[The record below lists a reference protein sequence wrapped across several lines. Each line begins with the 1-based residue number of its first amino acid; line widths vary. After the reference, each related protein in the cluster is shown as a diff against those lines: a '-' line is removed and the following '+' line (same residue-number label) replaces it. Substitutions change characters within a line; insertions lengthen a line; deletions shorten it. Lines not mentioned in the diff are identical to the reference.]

1 VLIWGGL
8 QFWGRALEVALLYNY
23 GENRPFVGN
32 AATLILGGNIS
43 LTVNIELG
51 NTVTEFSAIV

>member
-1 VLIWGGL
+1 MGGL
-8 QFWGRALEVALLYNY
+8 QFWGRALEVVLLYNY
-23 GENRPFVGN
+23 GKNQPFVGN
-32 AATLILGGNIS
+32 AATLIVRGNIS

>member
-1 VLIWGGL
+1 V
-8 QFWGRALEVALLYNY
+8 QFLGRALEVVLLYNY
-23 GENRPFVGN
+23 GKNPPFVGN
-32 AATLILGGNIS
+32 AATLLLGGNIS